1 MSELK
6 QDVFDALIRNASTF
20 LNCSICAINQ
30 GLSNRNHKIIAIVN
44 LQMALEL
51 AMKATIIENY
61 GIGHIIQNLPEGTSD
76 VEIQRKY
83 ESNDL
88 RIKEF
93 ESIKN
98 FLKAN
103 RMFDFEKSEYKY
115 MERFQLYRNKLVHF
129 NYNFSEEETEQI
141 EHDIFYILVF
151 LLGTIMSESLHG
163 DNPTYMQE
171 SIDMEQYEQLMQ
183 NCNYT
188 KFLSSFIEDT
198 YGKSYYCP
206 ICSKHFLTPSKKCL
220 GCLSDIST
228 DTNAF
233 GYINCKVCRAEATVV
248 YDRLNIQSN
257 KGILR
262 GMCVNCLSDTIV
274 YQCPHCGQAY
284 DLEGF
289 GDNCMPGHCKYID

>member
-129 NYNFSEEETEQI
+129 NYNFSEEETE
-141 EHDIFYILVF
+141 L
-151 LLGTIMSESLHG
+151 
-163 DNPTYMQE
+163 
-171 SIDMEQYEQLMQ
+171 
-183 NCNYT
+183 
-188 KFLSSFIEDT
+188 
-198 YGKSYYCP
+198 YCQAFEKVMAAY
-206 ICSKHFLTPSKKCL
+206 SK
-220 GCLSDIST
+220 
-228 DTNAF
+228 
-233 GYINCKVCRAEATVV
+233 
-248 YDRLNIQSN
+248 
-257 KGILR
+257 
-262 GMCVNCLSDTIV
+262 
-274 YQCPHCGQAY
+274 
-284 DLEGF
+284 
-289 GDNCMPGHCKYID
+289 